1 MTKIYSF
8 PSFDFTGN
16 LPVRSVAAHSDL
28 GTVLVM
34 AQSEGGEGGE
44 TVDRV
49 VGPNKEG
56 RGRERGDRRSR
67 QTRAI
72 QPREKVHNATQPP
85 SFTLPPLGEEDEE
98 GGLVGF
104 LGEVDRNPCRTRSR
118 WP

>member
-28 GTVLVM
+28 GTVRVL
-34 AQSEGGEGGE
+34 AQSEGGGGGE
-44 TVDRV
+44 SVDRV